1 MSRKPVPACRG
12 VRAALNALPALLLIA
27 APVTIATA
35 AEEDSEKLDAVV
47 VNETA
52 LKVDVPLV
60 ETPRPA
66 SVVEREELDER
77 NVQSLDETF
86 RYRAGVLSGHFGDD
100 NDTDWFKI
108 RGYDQSTY
116 QDGLRLYRD
125 GFYQW
130 LPEPFGLSRVELLKG
145 PASILYGETPPG
157 GVINAIS
164 KRPTEESRGLV
175 ELQAGNY
182 EHRQLGIDLSG
193 PARGTD
199 DVRYRMVGLFRSGEN
214 DIDFTENERYYLAP
228 SVEWDVS
235 EDTQLTLLAS
245 LQKDDGV
252 PYNGFKLPYGT
263 IEDTPF
269 GKVDPSTNYSQPS
282 YDTNEREQSRIGYE
296 LSHRIDDTWR
306 VEQRMRYSEVNL
318 LLRSS
323 YIAFQTG
330 PRTGAQG
337 LTWRDGRID
346 SWTLDNRVVGKW
358 FTDRTENTLLL
369 GLDYQDLE
377 KQGEQANL
385 FGTFGTIDLF
395 DPQYGNFTPPTDAR
409 IMDQQLTKEQ
419 LGIYAQNQLRID
431 DRWVVL
437 AGARHDEA
445 QVKNAVS
452 NEEADVGETSLSAGL
467 MYVAD
472 NGLNPYLSYTES
484 FEPVAGTN
492 ASGNLY
498 EPIEGRQLEA
508 GVKFAPRYLDGYITA
523 AAYRIEEENTLATDG
538 TGAQAQV
545 GERNTDGFD
554 VESVA
559 YLTDQL
565 QATAAYTYNDSVTRN
580 TATNTGEARAP
591 LIPRNM
597 ASVWLDYTFENAAPG
612 LKIGGGVR
620 YNGESKDEASN
631 IEVPSYTVLDL
642 MARYDFGPNWR
653 AQFNVS
659 NATDEE
665 YVASCDYWCYYGAQ
679 RRFEASVSYRW

>member
-1 MSRKPVPACRG
+1 MSRHSIAAFRRT
-12 VRAALNALPALLLIA
+12 RAMRRTLPALVLLTV
-27 APVTIATA
+27 PLTGATDTPD
-35 AEEDSEKLDAVV
+35 ETETMDALI

-66 SVVEREELDER
+66 SVVEREELDVR
-77 NVQSLDETF
+77 NVRSLDEAF

-116 QDGLRLYRD
+116 QDGLRVYRD

-164 KRPTEESRGLV
+164 KRPTESPRGLV
-175 ELQAGNY
+175 ELQTGNY
-182 EHRQLGIDLSG
+182 EHRQVGIDLSG
-193 PARGTD
+193 PATGTG
-199 DVRYRMVGLFRSGEN
+199 DVRYRMVGLFRSGEG

-228 SVEWDVS
+228 SMEWDVT
-235 EDTQLTLLAS
+235 EDTELTLLAS
-245 LQKDDGV
+245 FQKDDAI

-269 GKVDPSTNYSQPS
+269 GKVDPSTNYSEPG
-282 YDTNEREQSRIGYE
+282 YDTNEREQTRIGYE
-296 LSHRIDDTWR
+296 LDHRIDDTWR
-306 VEQRMRYSEVNL
+306 VEQRMRYSEVDL

-330 PRTGAQG
+330 PRTGSQG
-337 LTWRDGRID
+337 LTYRDGRID
-346 SWTLDNRVVGKW
+346 SWTLDNRLVGQW

-395 DPQYGNFTPPTDAR
+395 DPQYGNFTPPTGAQ
-409 IMDQQLTKEQ
+409 IMDQQVTKEQ
-419 LGIYAQNQLRID
+419 LGLYAQNQLRID
-431 DRWVVL
+431 NRWVLL
-437 AGARHDEA
+437 AGMRHDQADTKDIAGDQEA
-445 QVKNAVS
+445 EV
-452 NEEADVGETSLSAGL
+452 EETSLSAGL
-467 MYVAD
+467 MYLGA

-484 FEPVAGTN
+484 FEPIAGTDSN
-492 ASGNLY
+492 GDLY
-498 EPIEGRQLEA
+498 DPIEGRQLEA

-538 TGAQAQV
+538 SGAQAQV
-545 GERNTDGFD
+545 GERNTDGF
-554 VESVA
+554 EIETVA
-559 YLTDQL
+559 WVTDRL

-580 TATNTGEARAP
+580 TATDAGETRAP
-591 LIPRNM
+591 LIPRDM
-597 ASVWLDYTFENAAPG
+597 ASVWLDYTFEEAAPG

-620 YNGESKDEASN
+620 YNGESEDGD

-642 MARYDFGPNWR
+642 MARYDFASNWR
-653 AQFNVS
+653 VQFNVS

-679 RRFEASVSYRW
+679 RQYQASVSYRW

>member
-1 MSRKPVPACRG
+1 M
-12 VRAALNALPALLLIA
+12 
-27 APVTIATA
+27 
-35 AEEDSEKLDAVV
+35 EAVV
-47 VNETA
+47 VTETA

-116 QDGLRLYRD
+116 QDGLRVYRD

-175 ELQAGNY
+175 EVQAGNY
-182 EHRQLGIDLSG
+182 EHRQVGIDVSG
-193 PARGTD
+193 PAAGTD
-199 DVRYRMVGLFRSGEN
+199 DVRYRMVGLFRSGEG

-228 SVEWDVS
+228 SLEWDVT
-235 EDTQLTLLAS
+235 EDTELTLLS
-245 LQKDDGV
+245 SFQKDDAV

-263 IEDTPF
+263 VQDTPF
-269 GKVDPSTNYSQPS
+269 GKVDPSTSYSEPS

-296 LSHRIDDTWR
+296 LDHRIDDTWR
-306 VEQRMRYSEVNL
+306 VEQRMRYSEVDL

-337 LTWRDGRID
+337 LTYRDGRID

-395 DPQYGNFTPPTDAR
+395 DPQYGNFTPPSGAQ
-409 IMDQQLTKEQ
+409 IMDQHINKEQ
-419 LGIYAQNQLRID
+419 IGLYAQNQLRID
-431 DRWVVL
+431 DRWVLL
-437 AGARHDEA
+437 AGARHDQA
-445 QVKNAVS
+445 DVS
-452 NEEADVGETSLSAGL
+452 DRVSGQEADVDETSLSAGL
-467 MYVAD
+467 MYIAD

-484 FEPVAGTN
+484 FEPIAGTDQN
-492 ASGNLY
+492 GDLY
-498 EPIEGRQLEA
+498 DPIQGRQLEA
-508 GVKFAPRYLDGYITA
+508 GVKYAPRHLDGYVTA
-523 AAYRIEEENTLATDG
+523 AAYRIEEENTLATTG
-538 TGAQAQV
+538 GGAQAQV
-545 GERNTDGFD
+545 GERNTDGFEI
-554 VESVA
+554 ESVA
-559 YLTDQL
+559 YFTEQL
-565 QATAAYTYNDSVTRN
+565 QATLAYTYNDSVTRN
-580 TATNTGEARAP
+580 TATSGSEARAP

-597 ASVWLDYTFENAAPG
+597 ASVWLDYAFDNAAPG

-620 YNGESKDEASN
+620 YNGESEDKFRDVT
-631 IEVPSYTVLDL
+631 VPSYTVLDL
-642 MARYDFGPNWR
+642 MARYDFGANWS
-653 AQFNVS
+653 AQVNVN

-679 RRFEASVSYRW
+679 RRYQASVSYRW